1 MTQTIEQDIA
11 AINRVGAME
20 MILKVLR
27 RVTGMRIS
35 LVARVTSDSWT
46 ACAIHDEAGFGL
58 KPGDQLELQTTY

>member
-1 MTQTIEQDIA
+1 MNQTIEQDIA
-11 AINRVGAME
+11 AISRIGAME

-46 ACAIHDEAGFGL
+46 ACAINDEAGFGL
-58 KPGDQLELQTTY
+58 KPGDRLDLTTTY

>member
-20 MILKVLR
+20 MILKALR

-46 ACAIHDEAGFGL
+46 ACAVHDEAGFGL
-58 KPGDQLELQTTY
+58 SSGDQLELQTTY